1 MREINEVIKIFKYI
15 GAMEKIVNPLKL
27 NRPPK
32 QPYIGAER
40 IRGGRERARGPTG
53 DTSTTRAH

>member
-1 MREINEVIKIFKYI
+1 
-15 GAMEKIVNPLKL
+15 MEKIVNPLRL

-40 IRGGRERARGPTG
+40 IRGGEKERGDPTG
-53 DTSTTRAH
+53 YTSTTRAHWPRIEPEIRKNEVL